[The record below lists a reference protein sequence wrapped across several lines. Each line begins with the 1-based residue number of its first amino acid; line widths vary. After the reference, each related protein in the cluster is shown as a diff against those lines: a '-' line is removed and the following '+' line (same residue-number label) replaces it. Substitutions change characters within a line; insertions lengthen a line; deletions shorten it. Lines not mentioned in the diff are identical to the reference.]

1 MNYRQWNDR
10 LIEYFFCEKDPS
22 KRIILYMTK
31 EKLISLY
38 DDDNLSDEEKWNDF
52 VNAVNE
58 TKYPYTD
65 SNGEQMTFDFSQRV
79 SSLKEK
85 LTKFVKPYS
94 KLGPADYPYYLTF
107 LIMMVMAKAEKEA
120 TSGRQ
125 YYPVIAKFFKENKL
139 WGIDNDTEAQN
150 SVRFLGGGDS
160 DYEKN
165 FWKSL
170 SNWCQRQQYGVID
183 STPLGQKFVGIINR
197 HCPLSKN
204 KIEDLPR
211 FFVETNM
218 TKDGEY
224 SHEEIRRK
232 ILANKR
238 YFNDFFLKHVK
249 DDNTWRSMVEVVLNK
264 FNSEWEYE
272 VADID
277 KNSSSKHYT
286 TIPLHLCVSV
296 TGNTF
301 DVHFRVHASQDVY
314 EDATL
319 YYNGKRDE
327 EGVNVVHERDGWS
340 RPIPYGK
347 PKKKANK
354 SNSKRF
360 AFREQ
365 DFYVLNWNGLINEF
379 TSRSEPIYN
388 GDKLL
393 ILVPPGHEPS
403 QKFDKRIELTN
414 ASGFNLYGYTFNS
427 EDGIIIENT
436 TGRER
441 ESDIKLE
448 GGLFLNK
455 GQKIYFS
462 MALPKVVSKNLSE
475 EFPLLLCKENGEEF
489 ILEPHVIGENYAPQL
504 EWEIPDEQGTFRL
517 CNEAR
522 NQEYARFSISN
533 ENIIDFDAS
542 EYQIHINRLGK
553 VIKKTEERPDDVFF
567 SSNSRGDMFNL
578 NNDLLRNLESESNRV
593 CPKSYNEQRLN
604 PSVPEY
610 HPAIGDKLID
620 WLYNRG
626 RCTKAEF
633 AEAFYFFQDQYCQK
647 DCVSYKDFTN
657 NIKTVLHILKDACFI
672 EEVDGNYIVPCRPR
686 FIPLP
691 IHPSKGTRNL
701 AKLIGCRSIS
711 IISRLKE
718 LCEEYPERLSFQ
730 YNKTEDNYLKFILSP
745 SVVYVELRGN
755 DNMDELYGFNILKDT
770 VCPSL
775 GITNEIDF
783 KFFEK
788 MKRFIPDIKELGTG
802 IWKPVSDGRY
812 EDYVFDIYDAVQKV
826 YEKEYKI
833 SELVNYKKEQN
844 ISLIKTNKGYHH
856 IFFLLDKDKQEYK
869 EIADESLGK
878 LYVIHENISNEVKA
892 GRAVNAIS
900 DLEREIWKNE
910 CIAQTKEQNNL
921 SEICVMKR
929 TSLPLLLY
937 RYLNIV
943 SFESPYSCKTKYRR
957 SCVFLSPNSPCL
969 GSNCPHEYYLYNTDN
984 TKIDMLY
991 IKHIF
996 PWKYKFNPKQY
1007 EKSY

>member
-10 LIEYFFCEKDPS
+10 LIEYYFGEKDPS
-22 KRIILYMTK
+22 KQIILYMTK

-38 DDDNLSDEEKWNDF
+38 NDDNLSDEEKWNDF
-52 VNAVNE
+52 VNAVNK
-58 TKYPYTD
+58 TAYPY
-65 SNGEQMTFDFSQRV
+65 NGAESFRFGPQAG
-79 SSLKEK
+79 SLSEK
-85 LTKFVKPYS
+85 MNSFLYITQG
-94 KLGPADYPYYLTF
+94 LGQQDNPYYLTF
-107 LIMMVMAKAEKEA
+107 LVLLIMAKAETEA
-120 TSGRQ
+120 TSDKA
-125 YYPVIAKFFKENKL
+125 YYEVIANFFCNNNL
-139 WGIDNDTEAQN
+139 WGIPDWNEAKNVLCFLCGKNDKHQ
-150 SVRFLGGGDS
+150 
-160 DYEKN
+160 N
-165 FWKSL
+165 FWSSL
-170 SNWCQRQQYGVID
+170 SFWCMKNGMGLLNPDPIGHKY
-183 STPLGQKFVGIINR
+183 VGTIKR

-224 SHEEIRRK
+224 SLEEIRRK
-232 ILANKR
+232 ILANKKF
-238 YFNDFFLKHVK
+238 FNDFFLKHVK

-272 VADID
+272 VADIE
-277 KNSSSKHYT
+277 KNSSNKHYT

-319 YYNGKRDE
+319 YYSEKRDE

-340 RPIPYGK
+340 RSIPYGK

-365 DFYVLNWNGLINEF
+365 VFYVLNWNGLINEF

-462 MALPKVVSKNLSE
+462 MALPKVVSKNLNE

-489 ILEPHVIGENYAPQL
+489 ILEPHVIGEPYAPQI
-504 EWEIPDEQGTFRL
+504 EWEIPDEKGAFRL
-517 CNEAR
+517 CDKAR

-593 CPKSYNEQRLN
+593 CQKSYNEQRLN

-610 HPAIGDKLID
+610 HPTIGDKMID

-633 AEAFYFFQDQYCQK
+633 AESFYFFQDQYCQE

-691 IHPSKGTRNL
+691 IHPSKGTRNF

-711 IISRLKE
+711 IINKLKE
-718 LCEEYPERLSFQ
+718 LCDAYPEQLSFQ
-730 YNKTEDNYLKFILSP
+730 YNKTEDNYLKFMLSP

-755 DNMDELYGFNILKDT
+755 NNMDELYGFNILKDT

-775 GITNEIDF
+775 GITNGIDF
-783 KFFEK
+783 KFSEK

-826 YEKEYKI
+826 YEKDNNTPYKI

-844 ISLIKTNKGYHH
+844 ISLIKTNKGYQH
-856 IFFLLDKDKQEYK
+856 IFCLLDKDNLQYK

-878 LYVIHENISNEVKA
+878 LYVIHEYLSNEVKA

-943 SFESPYSCKTKYRR
+943 SFESPYRCETKYRK
-957 SCVFLSPNSPCL
+957 SCIFSITNAPCL
-969 GSNCPHEYYLYNTDN
+969 GSNCPHKYYLYNTDN
-984 TKIDMLY
+984 TKIDMLF